1 MHHKY
6 RFRRWHRDQ
15 YGRAAVAV
23 APSGDVLCPAS
34 GGVETVDPL
43 NGVIH
48 VYDANLLVRG
58 SSVRR
63 HCLLITFLMRL
74 RESLPTSHLIVVA
87 TLTMVNF
94 SPPVRGRNVDG
105 ARYPRL
111 VDELGRE
118 QRNSSE
124 YLSTL
129 GALCLLESSL
139 RLAKLMVP
147 GQSST
152 LVGRP
157 FCIVFLLE

>member
-23 APSGDVLCPAS
+23 PSGDVLCLAS

-48 VYDANLLVRG
+48 VYDAIANLLVRG

-63 HCLLITFLMRL
+63 HRLPVSFLTRL
-74 RESLPTSHLIVVA
+74 RECLPTSHIIVVA
-87 TLTMVNF
+87 TLTVVNF
-94 SPPVRGRNVDG
+94 SPPVRYRNVDG

-111 VDELGRE
+111 VDE
-118 QRNSSE
+118 
-124 YLSTL
+124 
-129 GALCLLESSL
+129 
-139 RLAKLMVP
+139 
-147 GQSST
+147 
-152 LVGRP
+152 
-157 FCIVFLLE
+157 